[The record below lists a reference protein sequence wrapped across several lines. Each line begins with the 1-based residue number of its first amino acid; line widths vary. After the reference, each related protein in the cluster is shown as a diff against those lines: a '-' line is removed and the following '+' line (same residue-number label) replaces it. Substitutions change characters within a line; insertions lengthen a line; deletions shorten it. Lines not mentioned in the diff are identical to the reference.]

1 MAETKT
7 RSPSGGRKTTKRKT
21 ASKRKP
27 STQAAAKRKTKTSA
41 NGSRKSTPRSNGNG
55 AGRVESARKAV
66 EGTAKQA
73 GHSVGDAGRSV
84 GKVASKAKTPLLASG
99 AALAG
104 VAGGIAIG
112 ARGARQVKGM
122 RRPRVKIDSH
132 DLAKAAREVGQ
143 FGVDVGQLA
152 SELRRNRE
160 QANGA
165 KRRSPVEVVLDGLT
179 HRGGNGSS

>member
-7 RSPSGGRKTTKRKT
+7 RSSSGRNKTTQRKKT
-21 ASKRKP
+21 SRRKP
-27 STQAAAKRKTKTSA
+27 TTGK
-41 NGSRKSTPRSNGNG
+41 SRKRTATKSQSNG
-55 AGRVESARKAV
+55 AGRADAARKAV
-66 EGTAKQA
+66 EGTAKQTS
-73 GHSVGDAGRSV
+73 HVVGDAGRSV
-84 GKVASKAKTPLLASG
+84 GKAASKAKTPLLASG

-112 ARGARQVKGM
+112 ARGARQVKGL
-122 RRPRVKIDSH
+122 RRPKVKIDSH
-132 DLAKAAREVGQ
+132 DLAKAAKEVGQ
-143 FGVDVGQLA
+143 FGMDVGQLA

-179 HRGGNGSS
+179 HRGNGS

>member
-7 RSPSGGRKTTKRKT
+7 RSSSGRRKTTKRKT

-27 STQAAAKRKTKTSA
+27 SARAAAKRKTSTSKP
-41 NGSRKSTPRSNGNG
+41 RKSTPQSNGNG
-55 AGRVESARKAV
+55 ARRVESARKAV

-122 RRPRVKIDSH
+122 RRPKMKIDSH
-132 DLAKAAREVGQ
+132 DLSRAAKEVGQ
-143 FGVDVGQLA
+143 FGMDVGQLA

-179 HRGGNGSS
+179 HRGNGS

>member
-7 RSPSGGRKTTKRKT
+7 RASSGRRKTTERKT

-27 STQAAAKRKTKTSA
+27 STRTTAKRKTSA
-41 NGSRKSTPRSNGNG
+41 RKSTPRASGNG
-55 AGRVESARKAV
+55 AGRVESARKAI

-73 GHSVGDAGRSV
+73 GNSFSDAGQNV
-84 GKVASKAKTPLLASG
+84 GKAAGRAKVPLLASG

-104 VAGGIAIG
+104 IAGGIAIG

-132 DLAKAAREVGQ
+132 DLARAAKDVGR
-143 FGVDVGQLA
+143 FGMDVGQLA

-160 QANGA
+160 QAHDA

-179 HRGGNGSS
+179 HRGNGS

>member
-7 RSPSGGRKTTKRKT
+7 RSSSGRRKTTKRKT
-21 ASKRKP
+21 ASNRKPATAATSKRKRQTSP
-27 STQAAAKRKTKTSA
+27 TAKARQA
-41 NGSRKSTPRSNGNG
+41 
-55 AGRVESARKAV
+55 VESAS
-66 EGTAKQA
+66 KQT
-73 GHSVGDAGRSV
+73 GDSIGDARRSV
-84 GKVASKAKTPLLASG
+84 GKVAGKAKTPLLASG

-112 ARGARQVKGM
+112 ARGARQVKAM

-132 DLAKAAREVGQ
+132 DLARAAKEVGQ
-143 FGVDVGQLA
+143 LGMDVGALA

-179 HRGGNGSS
+179 HRGNGSS